1 MTRSLLLAAT
11 LLVLTAW
18 TSASVSA
25 APLVM
30 SCELLEATSK
40 TDEAMVDQ
48 IVIDTSQR
56 SIDLRV
62 AKTMGTSIPVNW
74 TYRDGAV
81 NPFSLKPTD
90 TISFLT
96 VNNNELLIVAIRA
109 NSANAFSLNSKG
121 IFMMTY
127 TIPGLPVES
136 FRWKCER

>member
-1 MTRSLLLAAT
+1 
-11 LLVLTAW
+11 
-18 TSASVSA
+18 
-25 APLVM
+25 M

-56 SIDLRV
+56 PIDLRV
-62 AKTMGTSIPVNW
+62 AKTIGTSLPVDW

-81 NPFSLKPTD
+81 DPSSLGPTD

-109 NSANAFSLNSKG
+109 NSANAFSLDNKG
-121 IFMMTY
+121 IFMLTY